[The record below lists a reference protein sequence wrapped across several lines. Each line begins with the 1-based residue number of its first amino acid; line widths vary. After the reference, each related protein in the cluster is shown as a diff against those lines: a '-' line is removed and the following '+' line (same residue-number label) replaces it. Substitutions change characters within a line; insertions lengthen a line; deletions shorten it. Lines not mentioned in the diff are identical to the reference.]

1 MPRPTALD
9 AARRFRAQLEAQE
22 LAAFDRMSTIYQGI
36 FRSVLPEIAELAE
49 EISRVEFPDKGKVLK
64 LARLGRLLDQ
74 IELQVAR
81 FGGTVLDE
89 ITLAQ
94 RQAIESAVANSIELI
109 ESSLPPDLPP
119 EILDAVRGSFIRLPA
134 DAIESAAGL
143 LAEDSPLA
151 DLLRVNY
158 GPAVKEQVA
167 QHILDGIGAGMNPN
181 RIAILLERNFA
192 NSLGQGLTWAMR
204 TVRTAQIKSY
214 RLANH
219 AIFEANSELV
229 PTWTWVAA
237 IESDRTCMSCIN
249 QHGSVHPVSE
259 SMNDHHNGRC
269 VPVPNAITFKDLG
282 LDIPERRPE
291 IETGEEWFKKQPK
304 GVQIDRM
311 GPAKFRAW
319 EAGAFK
325 FEQLSQSYDDD
336 IYGELLREASLKHMV
351 GLKKAEEFYK

>member
-22 LAAFDRMSTIYQGI
+22 LAAFERMSTIYQSI

-49 EISRVEFPDKGKVLK
+49 EIGRTDIVAKGKVLK

-94 RQAIESAVANSIELI
+94 RQAIEQAVSNSIELI
-109 ESSLPPDLPP
+109 ESSLPSGLPDEL
-119 EILDAVRGSFIRLPA
+119 LDAVRGSFIRLPA

-143 LAEDSPLA
+143 LAEDSPLTG
-151 DLLRVNY
+151 LLRANY
-158 GPAVKEQVA
+158 GPAVAEQVS
-167 QHILDGIGAGMNPN
+167 QHVLDGIGAGMNPR
-181 RIAILLERNFA
+181 RIAILLEKNFA

-259 SMNDHHNGRC
+259 SMNDHHSGRC
-269 VPVPNAITFKDLG
+269 VPVPNAITFEDLG

-304 GVQIDRM
+304 GIQIDRM

-336 IYGELLREASLKHMV
+336 IYGSLLREASLKHMV
-351 GLKKAEEFYK
+351 GLAKAEEFY

>member
-9 AARRFRAQLEAQE
+9 AARRFRSQLEGRE
-22 LAAFDRMSTIYQGI
+22 VAAFDRMSTIYQGI
-36 FRSVLPEIAELAE
+36 FRSILPEVAELAE
-49 EISRVEFPDKGKVLK
+49 EIARIDIPDREKVLK
-64 LARLGRLLDQ
+64 LVRLGRLLDQ
-74 IELQVAR
+74 IEIQVTR

-94 RQAIESAVANSIELI
+94 RQAIEAAVTNSMELM
-109 ESSLPPDLPP
+109 ELSLPPDLPP
-119 EILDAVRGSFIRLPA
+119 EFRDAVRASFIRLPA
-134 DAIESAAGL
+134 GAIESAAGL

-158 GPAVKEQVA
+158 GPAVKDQVS
-167 QHILDGIGAGMNPN
+167 QHILDGIGAGMNPR
-181 RIAILLERNFA
+181 RIAILLEQNFA
-192 NSLGQGLTWAMR
+192 NNLGQGLTWAMR

-219 AIFEANSELV
+219 AIFEANSDLV
-229 PTWTWVAA
+229 PTWTWVAD
-237 IESDRTCMSCIN
+237 IGSDRTCMSCIN
-249 QHGSVHPVSE
+249 QHGSVHPVTE

-269 VPVPNAITFKDLG
+269 VPVPNAITFEDLG

-304 GVQIDRM
+304 AIQIERM

-319 EAGAFK
+319 EAGAFE
-325 FEQLSQSYDDD
+325 FSQLSQEYDDD
-336 IYGELLREASLKHMV
+336 VYGGLLREASLKGMI
-351 GLKKAEEFYK
+351 GLKEAREFY